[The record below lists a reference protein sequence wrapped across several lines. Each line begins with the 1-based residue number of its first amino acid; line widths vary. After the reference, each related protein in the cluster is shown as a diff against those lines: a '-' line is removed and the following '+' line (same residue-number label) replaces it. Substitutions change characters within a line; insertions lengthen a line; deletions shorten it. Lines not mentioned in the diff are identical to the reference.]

1 MWNPMGIVV
10 SLILVAAGAI
20 LVWAVTAEVAG
31 VSIDAIGWILLIV
44 GIVAFL
50 LTLVLWSPW
59 AARTATTREYVEE
72 VPTRRRVAARPR
84 RDVVVEDR
92 EVVYEDDVPPGPPP

>member
-1 MWNPMGIVV
+1 MWNPTGLVV

-20 LVWAVTAEVAG
+20 LIWAVTAEVAG
-31 VSIDAIGWILLIV
+31 VDINAVGWILLIV

-59 AARTATTREYVEE
+59 PARSARREYVEE
-72 VPTRRRVAARPR
+72 APVRRRAPR
-84 RDVVVEDR
+84 ERVVEDR
-92 EVVYEDDVPPGPPP
+92 EVVVEDDVPGAPPPP